1 MSDATPRGTSRL
13 GHSTPESPLTTPPS
27 PVPTHLSDLGQGERG
42 VIVRVGLKGAE
53 RRALLD
59 LGFVPGT
66 SVERLFQSPLGDPTA
81 YRLRSTVVALRRS
94 QAEAIE
100 VQRCNP

>member
-1 MSDATPRGTSRL
+1 MEAGTVASI
-13 GHSTPESPLTTPPS
+13 PLSALLP
-27 PVPTHLSDLGQGERG
+27 GEAG
-42 VIVRVGLKGAE
+42 TIVRVGLVGPE

-66 SVERLFQSPLGDPTA
+66 VVERIFQSPLGDPTA
-81 YRLRSTVVALRRS
+81 FRLRSTVVALRRS

-100 VQRCNP
+100 VQRCKS